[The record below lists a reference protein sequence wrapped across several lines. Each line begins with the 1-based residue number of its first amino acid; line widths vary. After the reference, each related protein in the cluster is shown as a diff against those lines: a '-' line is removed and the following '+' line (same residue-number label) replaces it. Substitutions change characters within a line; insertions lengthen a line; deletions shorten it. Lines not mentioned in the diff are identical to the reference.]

1 MPTYEFECKQ
11 CGKSFTLAETYSDHD
26 RHDEQCPECGS
37 KDVEQLISSVYAKT
51 SKKS

>member
-11 CGKSFTLAETYSDHD
+11 CGKTFTLAESYSDHD
-26 RHDEQCPECGS
+26 QHDEKCPKCGS
-37 KDVEQLISSVYAKT
+37 KDVEQLISRVYAKT

>member
-11 CGKSFTLAETYSDHD
+11 CGKSFIVAETFNDHD
-26 RHDEQCPECGS
+26 RHEEKCPECGS
-37 KDVEQLISSVYAKT
+37 KDVEQLISNVYAKT